1 MIAVNLNY
9 EIHVR
14 QMCRKS
20 PGEFMDKQYKTKRG
34 FLRKEQQLHEVDHS
48 YAAVGY

>member
-34 FLRKEQQLHEVDHS
+34 FLGRNSSYMKLIIPMQQ
-48 YAAVGY
+48 